1 MIFFRY
7 LLFNVMPVEVLQ
19 TSTPAIG
26 QHSFII
32 LKIKI
37 MTSTESNVAVLNDL
51 IQINNDRIE
60 SYEKAAAETEVIDAD
75 LRDLF
80 TNMAN
85 ESREYVSELRNY
97 IHQTG
102 EGATDSTTV
111 SGKIYR
117 AWMDVKATF
126 NGKDRKSI
134 LESCEF
140 GEDAAQKAYK
150 TALDNAADDD
160 LSPDV
165 VELIK
170 KQKALLRESH
180 NEIKRLRDNQF
191 TQSLQTDEDEES
203 FF

>member
-1 MIFFRY
+1 
-7 LLFNVMPVEVLQ
+7 
-19 TSTPAIG
+19 
-26 QHSFII
+26 
-32 LKIKI
+32 
-37 MTSTESNVAVLNDL
+37 MTSIESNVAVLNDL
-51 IQINNDRIE
+51 IQINNDRIQG
-60 SYEKAAAETEVIDAD
+60 YEKAAEETEVLDAD
-75 LRDLF
+75 LMALF
-80 TNMAN
+80 TSMAN

-117 AWMDVKATF
+117 VWMDVKSTF

-140 GEDAAQKAYK
+140 GEDAAQKAYQ

-165 VELIK
+165 VQLISE
-170 KQKALLRESH
+170 QKTNLRKSH
-180 NEIKRLRDNQF
+180 DEIKRLRDNPLAQP
-191 TQSLQTDEDEES
+191 LQTDEES